1 MSFTALILNPIHP
14 GAATA
19 ERELGALG
27 EVRTYVTTPDSPGPE
42 QVGRALSEG
51 AGSLVVAGGDGT
63 QRLVAGA
70 LAGTG
75 IPLGIL
81 ATGTACVYSR
91 NLGLPRGL
99 TGVSLAMTGIPHSMD
114 LGWASLDGGPPE
126 PFLVATGMGRDA
138 ETLFGVRDNLKKRI
152 GWLAYL
158 RAGLRTMGRTRIPL
172 RVNGQPIEAWTVL
185 AGNVGKVPTA
195 SLFPGARPDDGKL
208 HVMHLGVDGWGDWWP
223 VLFTGLTR
231 SRRDI
236 GKLLRWETAHVTIES
251 KDPRAVHLDGDLR
264 SEARSLEVWI
274 DPGALL
280 IRCRGS
286 IN

>member
-1 MSFTALILNPIHP
+1 MPFTALILNPIHP

-99 TGVSLAMTGIPHSMD
+99 AGASLAMTGIPHSMD

-138 ETLFGVRDNLKKRI
+138 ETLFGVRDNLKSGSA
-152 GWLAYL
+152 GWPTS
-158 RAGLRTMGRTRIPL
+158 GPGSGP
-172 RVNGQPIEAWTVL
+172 WD
-185 AGNVGKVPTA
+185 VPGFLCRST
-195 SLFPGARPDDGKL
+195 DN
-208 HVMHLGVDGWGDWWP
+208 
-223 VLFTGLTR
+223 R
-231 SRRDI
+231 SRRGPFWRAMSGRFRQLPSFPGHAPTTEDCTSCTS
-236 GKLLRWETAHVTIES
+236 GSTAGGTGGQS
-251 KDPRAVHLDGDLR
+251 FSQD
-264 SEARSLEVWI
+264 
-274 DPGALL
+274 
-280 IRCRGS
+280 
-286 IN
+286 